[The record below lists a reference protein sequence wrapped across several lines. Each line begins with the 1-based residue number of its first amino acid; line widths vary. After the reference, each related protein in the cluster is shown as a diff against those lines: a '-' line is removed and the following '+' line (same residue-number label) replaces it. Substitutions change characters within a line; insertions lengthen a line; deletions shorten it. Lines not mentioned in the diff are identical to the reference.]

1 MQRAA
6 TTYRTAM
13 TSLLRLALPRAA
25 LPAAEEAILD
35 LGGALWADTKGNPDP
50 VPLEITLPD
59 EATAERLAAALE
71 PLAEVFGFAL
81 PPLAPEVLPERDWV
95 AESQRNLPPQTAG
108 RFWVH
113 GSHVTEA
120 PPPGLVP
127 LLVEASIAFG
137 TGRHETTKGCLE
149 ALTALADGGIGVRNA
164 LDLGCGSGVLAMAIA
179 KLWPRA
185 FVMAADNDEPSVGVT
200 RENAGLNGVPQIQAL
215 VSEGYGAATLKAA
228 APFDLIAAN
237 ILAAPLIH
245 LAPDLARYLAKGG
258 RAILSGLL
266 TTQAPEVIQAH
277 LAQGLVPLE
286 SRSYGEWDTLLL
298 QKPV

>member
-1 MQRAA
+1 
-6 TTYRTAM
+6 M
-13 TSLLRLALPRAA
+13 TSTLRLAIPRNA
-25 LPAAEEAILD
+25 LPAVEEAILD

-50 VPLEITLPD
+50 VPLDVTLPD
-59 EATAERLAAALE
+59 GVTAERLGQALA
-71 PLAEVFGFAL
+71 PLAEVFGFTPPAL
-81 PPLAPEVLPERDWV
+81 TLEILPERDWV

-113 GSHVTEA
+113 GSHVTES
-120 PPPGLVP
+120 PPPGLIP

-137 TGRHETTKGCLE
+137 TGRHETTQGCLV
-149 ALTALADGGIGVRNA
+149 ALTGLADAGVGVRNA

-237 ILAAPLIH
+237 ILAAPLIQ
-245 LAPDLARYLAKGG
+245 LAPDLARHLAPGG

-266 TTQAPEVIQAH
+266 TTQAPEVLQAH
-277 LAQGLVPLE
+277 LAQGLSLVE
-286 SRSYGEWDTLLL
+286 ARSYGEWDTLLL
-298 QKPV
+298 RKLG